1 MTSAPRLSEPTLR
14 QRQDM
19 GFSPPA
25 VDLFDD
31 LGRSAMPKGKGG
43 EGRDVFFD
51 VRLPISI
58 CPTNDSLDV
67 VEIVAV
73 DVIPSVRANKLSHAL
88 PQLFVSNAPIIA
100 SIGATPVYS
109 MHGTREYGHGQS
121 DPRIIGATRNYRA
134 SAARNAPSAGV
145 CA

>member
-1 MTSAPRLSEPTLR
+1 MTLAPRFSEPTLR

-31 LGRSAMPKGKGG
+31 LGRPAMPKGKGG

-51 VRLPISI
+51 VRLPVSI
-58 CPTNDSLDV
+58 RPTNDSLDV
-67 VEIVAV
+67 VQIVAV

-88 PQLFVSNAPIIA
+88 PPIFAFVSKTSSPIGD
-100 SIGATPVYS
+100 SPDKS
-109 MHGTREYGHGQS
+109 MYGTREIGGGQS
-121 DPRIIGATRNYRA
+121 GARIICATRNHRA
-134 SAARNAPSAGV
+134 RAARNTLSDAVRA
-145 CA
+145 